1 MTKVIN
7 IFQRKMTLA
16 ENSTDHQEV
25 TIPIGGVHFGNPFK
39 RSKTSLLLGYLDEL
53 NPIRNLLDLVSCDPC
68 Q

>member
-1 MTKVIN
+1 
-7 IFQRKMTLA
+7 MTLA